1 MKKPFNKVIGIIGG
15 GQLGKMLIESGMPF
29 NLQYNVIDPDINS
42 PCSKNALNFINA
54 DLYDK
59 VAIEKLATISNVLTY
74 EIEHINTEALA
85 ELEQKGFEIIPSS
98 AILEIIKDKGKQK
111 QFYTDK
117 NLPTSFYKIVNNP
130 NDYINILNEFK
141 GEKIVAKLCKG
152 GYDGRGVEICNKKD
166 ILNGRLP
173 FNEPFI
179 LEEFVEGCTE
189 ISILV
194 ASDGNQTIS
203 WKSIQMHF
211 DPHLNLVDYIFSPA
225 NISEETETKASNIA
239 IKAIENLKGKGIF
252 AVELFLTKNNEIL
265 INEIAPRPHNSGHHT
280 IEASFTSQYE
290 QLNRI
295 LLGLPLGNVD
305 LVKPSA
311 MVNIIGPADFS
322 GDYEIKGL
330 DFALKQQGFYLHLY
344 NKLQSRP
351 GRKLGHFTVLAN
363 TTSQAIEKAWE
374 IKDKLKISNFYKN
387 FYIKLIIEI

>member
-1 MKKPFNKVIGIIGG
+1 MKKPFDMVIGIIGG
-15 GQLGKMLIESGMPF
+15 GQLGKMLIESGMPC

-42 PCSKNALNFINA
+42 PCSKYVTNFINA

-59 VAIEKLATISNVLTY
+59 LAIEKLASISNVLTY
-74 EIEHINTEALA
+74 EIEHINTDILA
-85 ELEQKGFEIIPSS
+85 ELEHKGHEIIPSS
-98 AILEIIKDKGKQK
+98 SILEIIKDKARQK
-111 QFYTDK
+111 QFYTDN

-130 NDYINILNEFK
+130 KDCINIINDFK

-152 GYDGRGVEICNKKD
+152 GYDGRGVEICNKRD
-166 ILNGRLP
+166 IIEGKIP
-173 FNEPFI
+173 FNESFI
-179 LEEFVEGCTE
+179 VEEFVENCTE

-194 ASDGNQTIS
+194 ASDGKQTIS
-203 WKSIQMHF
+203 WKSVQMHF
-211 DPHLNLVDYIFSPA
+211 DPNLNLVDYIFSPA
-225 NISEETETKASNIA
+225 NISEEIETKASNIA
-239 IKAIENLKGKGIF
+239 IRAIESLKGKGVF
-252 AVELFLTKNNEIL
+252 AVELFLKKNNEIL

-311 MVNIIGPADFS
+311 MVNIIGPVGFS
-322 GDYEIKGL
+322 GDYEITGL

-363 TTSQAIEKAWE
+363 TTSQAIAKALE
-374 IKDKLKISNFYKN
+374 IKEKLKI
-387 FYIKLIIEI
+387 IEKK